1 MDQSKSNM
9 TLKQEPD
16 DSDKKVAAPKNGR
29 ETPSPASTP
38 SCDDDG
44 DVDVDDDDIVGE
56 DQGRKVLTEEEVA
69 KKIESMKRYA
79 DLRHHKIR
87 LEDAI
92 DPNAE
97 RVYEL
102 KPNDIVFGR
111 GKWCQ
116 RHQGNQRMRKITEKY
131 KIMYHTMSR
140 KEKRA
145 LVDKVFEELV
155 EGGNRFLKKLDGEQT
170 WVVVDDPIALQKV
183 CHTLR
188 CRKNFKKALREAE
201 RRRAE
206 QGGVTFPGDN
216 FDAGA
221 RRERPTES
229 YMEPESLLER
239 YASVLP
245 PIPPNQPGS
254 QPVPDGPRRISRI
267 AHMAAPPKNKKRK
280 KAPSPKK
287 NSPGTNLDSTVTG
300 VSSPARRSL
309 GQDVGRPV
317 GTIPSMVTAQHTSMG
332 LGMPQNLYLPLVGLG
347 QPMIGLDPAAQLAAM
362 NRQRALGLLPMMN
375 YPLPSLPIPP
385 GAAATNL
392 RRKQLVHENKLLE
405 HLRNSK
411 YKKDKK

>member
-16 DSDKKVAAPKNGR
+16 DSDQKVVAPKNGR
-29 ETPSPASTP
+29 ETSPPASPP
-38 SCDDDG
+38 SSDDDG
-44 DVDVDDDDIVGE
+44 DFDDVDDDGIV
-56 DQGRKVLTEEEVA
+56 REEER
-69 KKIESMKRYA
+69 KKLESMRRYA

-87 LEDAI
+87 LADAI

-116 RHQGNQRMRKITEKY
+116 RHQGNQRMRQITEKY
-131 KIMYHTMSR
+131 KIMYHSMSR

-183 CHTLR
+183 SHTLR
-188 CRKNFKKALREAE
+188 CRKNFKKALLEAE

-206 QGGVTFPGDN
+206 QAGVTFPGDN
-216 FDAGA
+216 FDEGV
-221 RRERPTES
+221 RRVRPTES

-245 PIPPNQPGS
+245 SIPLNQPGS
-254 QPVPDGPRRISRI
+254 QPLPDGPRRIS
-267 AHMAAPPKNKKRK
+267 HMAAPPKKRK

-287 NSPGTNLDSTVTG
+287 KSPGTNRDSTLTG

-309 GQDVGRPV
+309 VQDVGRPV
-317 GTIPSMVTAQHTSMG
+317 GTIPNMVAAQHASMG
-332 LGMPQNLYLPLVGLG
+332 LGMPQHLYLPLVGLG
-347 QPMIGLDPAAQLAAM
+347 QPMIGLDPAAQLATM

-375 YPLPSLPIPP
+375 YPLPPLPIPP
-385 GAAATNL
+385 VAAAAANL
-392 RRKQLVHENKLLE
+392 RRDQLVRENKLLE